1 VQRRADLARRF
12 AGVLRT
18 AGERKGVYMATTYR
32 LLAVD
37 NPQAPFLEVSTRL
50 RAQLVYFMTPP
61 DEPHVPPL
69 AAQDYWIDAEHTAQW
84 LEAGVIEVVSPLDEA
99 HHAVVELSEEQE
111 IFLEW
116 LAAYHVQH
124 IRVQSTP

>member
-1 VQRRADLARRF
+1 
-12 AGVLRT
+12 
-18 AGERKGVYMATTYR
+18 MPTTYR
-32 LLAVD
+32 LVAVD
-37 NPQAPFLEVSTRL
+37 NPQAPSLEVSTRL

-69 AAQDYWIDAEHTAQW
+69 AAQDYWIDAAHTAQW
-84 LEAGVIEVVSPLDEA
+84 LEEGVIAVVSPLDEEHQA
-99 HHAVVELSEEQE
+99 MVELSEEQE

-124 IRVQSTP
+124 IRVQSLP

>member
-1 VQRRADLARRF
+1 MQEEKCRQGR
-12 AGVLRT
+12 
-18 AGERKGVYMATTYR
+18 GEEVHMPTTYR

-37 NPQAPFLEVSTRL
+37 NPQAPSLEVSTRL

-69 AAQDYWIDAEHTAQW
+69 AAQDYWIDAAHTAQW
-84 LEAGVIEVVSPLDEA
+84 LAEGVIAVVSPLDEE
-99 HHAVVELSEEQE
+99 HQAVVELSEEQE

-124 IRVQSTP
+124 VRVQSMP